1 MNADIFLGID
11 MGSTGLKAVAFEAGT
26 GATLAASGGAL
37 PYTHLPGGGCELSA
51 DAIESALMLALRS
64 VAEQLGP
71 RVADIRALSCTGH
84 GAGLYALDE
93 QGRLLAGR
101 AVASTDQRA
110 AARARTVAQRWGDA
124 LYQEVGCRPWAGQSS
139 LIAAELFDVHGGEHR
154 KIRQL
159 LFAKDYLT
167 FLLSGQA
174 ATDASDVSTA
184 GLLSLDSGAWS
195 AMAFEAAGLSD
206 LMARALPPI
215 VPAGTVIGRLL
226 PARAAACGL
235 PAGLPIAVGAI
246 DLLASLAAVGAVKT
260 GHAVAVFGTWC
271 VNAVVAPARE
281 PKPDVGAI
289 VRFGPASQ
297 RLYLENSPSSMANV
311 AWLARTIPF
320 ADAAAVD
327 TAAIN
332 KAAINKAAVGA
343 AAVVDCAMSA
353 PLGAEGLRFLP
364 FINGGGVAAGAT
376 AGFVGL
382 KGHHGRAHMARAVI
396 DAVVALHAWH
406 LKRLAARGLGVPAG
420 VGAGDGAE
428 VGTAVGAA
436 VGAAA
441 GAGIAALGGGARDP
455 RMVQL
460 LANFLGHPVQRC
472 GDDETGARGAAGYAA
487 LSQGACADDVLPV
500 RCVTVEPETAAL
512 QAHAE
517 YFAGFE
523 ALIGSMAPAF
533 EQLARPAA

>member
-51 DAIESALMLALRS
+51 DAIESALMHALRS
-64 VAEQLGP
+64 VADQLGP
-71 RVADIRALSCTGH
+71 RVADLRALSCTGH

-110 AARARTVAQRWGDA
+110 AARARAMARRWGDE

-139 LIAAELFDVHGGEHR
+139 LIAAELFDVQGGEHR
-154 KIRQL
+154 KIRRL

-184 GLLSLDSGAWS
+184 GLLSLETGAWS

-215 VPAGTVIGRLL
+215 VPSGTVIGHLL

-235 PAGLPIAVGAI
+235 PAGLPIGVGAI
-246 DLLASLAAVGAVKT
+246 DLLASLAAVGAVKS

-289 VRFGPASQ
+289 VRYGPASH

-311 AWLARTIPF
+311 AWLARTMPF
-320 ADAAAVD
+320 KDTAAVD
-327 TAAIN
+327 TAAV
-332 KAAINKAAVGA
+332 AVAAVST
-343 AAVVDCAMSA
+343 AAVVDCAMSM

-382 KGHHGRAHMARAVI
+382 KGHHGRAHMARAVV

-406 LKRLAARGLGVPAG
+406 LKRLAARGLGVRADEGAG
-420 VGAGDGAE
+420 VSGG
-428 VGTAVGAA
+428 V
-436 VGAAA
+436 
-441 GAGIAALGGGARDP
+441 AALGGGARDP
-455 RMVQL
+455 RVVQL
-460 LANFLGHPVQRC
+460 LANFMGHPVQRC

-487 LSQGACADDVLPV
+487 LSRGACADDVLPV
-500 RCVTVEPETAAL
+500 RCVAVAPDAAAEH
-512 QAHAE
+512 AHAE

-523 ALIGSMAPAF
+523 ALISSMAPVF
-533 EQLARPAA
+533 EQLARPAP